1 MTEYIDHAKRVEE
14 LVALSRTTPN
24 DEKQWLLAEAQVHA
38 TLALAEQQRF
48 ANRIAYHVSGM
59 YYGPGAYGKE
69 LPESHQELRKGIGL

>member
-1 MTEYIDHAKRVEE
+1 MTEYIDHAAEARRI
-14 LVALSRTTPN
+14 LARTHSHGG
-24 DEKQWLLAEAQVHA
+24 EIERMISEAQVHA

-59 YYGPGAYGKE
+59 YGPAVYGKE